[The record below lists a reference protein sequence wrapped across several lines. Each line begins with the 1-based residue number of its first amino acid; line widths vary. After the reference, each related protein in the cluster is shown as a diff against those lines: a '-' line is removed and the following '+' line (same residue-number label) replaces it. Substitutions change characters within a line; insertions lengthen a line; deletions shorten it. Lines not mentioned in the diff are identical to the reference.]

1 MLDLQNGNSFSLN
14 RSTKMI
20 IFVFGIIICLFSLT
34 ALAISIYLLIRITTL
49 STTSGWHDHFSFSS
63 SQLSNKE
70 HQRSFCVVFFL
81 CFHINRNRW
90 SNQLSFF
97 INDSFICQEI
107 RCDEGEGESV
117 PSKSGIKHF
126 FFLNKLTGL
135 IVLWVPKFVSY
146 ATSTQSLLRIWWAT
160 RSMITSNP
168 FDRVWA
174 TDHEINLL
182 SLGNT
187 VCSSTS
193 FVPKRHISIWT
204 GRKYSLTNQNDI
216 LYSYDILRI
225 LFYYLNTREHQCV
238 SNNDNMVNVSS
249 SSRQCEHCSTEYL
262 SVFMCWCIVCTIH
275 SSSGGAYETPD
286 V

>member
-20 IFVFGIIICLFSLT
+20 IFIFGIIICLFSLT

-146 ATSTQSLLRIWWAT
+146 ATSTQSLLRIWWA
-160 RSMITSNP
+160 I
-168 FDRVWA
+168 RVQWLLLIHL
-174 TDHEINLL
+174 TDCEQL
-182 SLGNT
+182 T
-187 VCSSTS
+187 MKST
-193 FVPKRHISIWT
+193 
-204 GRKYSLTNQNDI
+204 
-216 LYSYDILRI
+216 
-225 LFYYLNTREHQCV
+225 YYL
-238 SNNDNMVNVSS
+238 
-249 SSRQCEHCSTEYL
+249 
-262 SVFMCWCIVCTIH
+262 W
-275 SSSGGAYETPD
+275 
-286 V
+286 